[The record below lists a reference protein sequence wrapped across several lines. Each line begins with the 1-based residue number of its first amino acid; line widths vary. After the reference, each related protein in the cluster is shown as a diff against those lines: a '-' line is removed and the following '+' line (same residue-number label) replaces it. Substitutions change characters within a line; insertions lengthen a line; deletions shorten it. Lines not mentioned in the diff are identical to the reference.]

1 VLAGPDEPA
10 EPEDRVNQ
18 RRAMTG
24 QPGVRRSRRT
34 GQNRRVGAR
43 AARRKGGKNKAFFY
57 S

>member
-43 AARRKGGKNKAFFY
+43 AARRKGGKNKAFFF